1 MMIKNAVLVLCVFL
15 CSCGEHIS
23 ISEIHDVKDD
33 TSFKD
38 QFVKTKG
45 LVAGVFQEVG
55 ELGGFFIQD
64 HTIFSNRGIFVK
76 TQRLVHV
83 GDEILITAKVVEYKN
98 ETRLESVQ
106 SIQLLSEGNSVSK
119 QSVSLPISLSK
130 MEQLEGSLIHIENE
144 LLISSSYSFL
154 KYGQILLSTSEL
166 VQATEIYDAQLDSQ
180 KIMDL
185 SSPKQ
190 VNSIVIDDLSNMR
203 FPFLDS
209 LYCKSTDISIG
220 NKCSGIIGFVSQFND
235 DYRIRLIDDIL
246 VEAIEKEES
255 SSVKGALKVMS
266 FNLHNLF
273 NGDGKGDGFPT
284 PRGAKTYKSYQLQL
298 AKLKAAICA
307 ADPDII
313 AMMELENDGED
324 SLSTLVQF
332 CIYLNLKNPSRK
344 YTVSLTGTSSSS
356 DFIKT
361 GIIYDANSV
370 TALTTAK
377 YHKNP
382 IFSRPPLF
390 QRFNYGGNSEF
401 ILSVNHFKSKSP
413 RGAQGLNEDQKDGQA
428 AYNYKRKQQAE
439 VLLNLVDSL
448 YENDDL
454 LIVGDFNAYT
464 NEDPIQLL
472 ESNNLKRLEVSKYS
486 YEYKGRKG
494 NLDHAFVSKN
504 FESSIKEIKVW
515 DINASYPNWIDYRH
529 ELADSTYYRSS
540 DHNPILIGLY

>member
-1 MMIKNAVLVLCVFL
+1 
-15 CSCGEHIS
+15 
-23 ISEIHDVKDD
+23 
-33 TSFKD
+33 
-38 QFVKTKG
+38 
-45 LVAGVFQEVG
+45 
-55 ELGGFFIQD
+55 
-64 HTIFSNRGIFVK
+64 
-76 TQRLVHV
+76 
-83 GDEILITAKVVEYKN
+83 
-98 ETRLESVQ
+98 
-106 SIQLLSEGNSVSK
+106 
-119 QSVSLPISLSK
+119 
-130 MEQLEGSLIHIENE
+130 
-144 LLISSSYSFL
+144 
-154 KYGQILLSTSEL
+154 
-166 VQATEIYDAQLDSQ
+166 
-180 KIMDL
+180 
-185 SSPKQ
+185 
-190 VNSIVIDDLSNMR
+190 
-203 FPFLDS
+203 
-209 LYCKSTDISIG
+209 LYCKPEEVLIG
-220 NKCSGIIGFVSQFND
+220 NTCTGVTGFVSQFND

-284 PRGAKTYKSYQLQL
+284 ARGAKTYESYLLQL
-298 AKLKAAICA
+298 SKLNAAVCA

-332 CIYLNLKNPSRK
+332 CKYLNFKNPNRK

-448 YENDDL
+448 YKNDDL

-504 FESSIKEIKVW
+504 LESSINEVKVW
-515 DINASYPNWIDYRH
+515 DINTSYPNWIDYRH
-529 ELADSTYYRSS
+529 ELADSNYYRSS

>member
-83 GDEILITAKVVEYKN
+83 GDEILITAKIVEYKN
-98 ETRLESVQ
+98 ETRLDSVQ

-246 VEAIEKEES
+246 VEAIEKEEG

-307 ADPDII
+307 ANPDII

-332 CIYLNLKNPSRK
+332 CSYLNLKNPSRK

-472 ESNNLKRLEVSKYS
+472 ESNNLKRLEVTKYS

>member
-83 GDEILITAKVVEYKN
+83 GDEILITAKIVEYKN
-98 ETRLESVQ
+98 ETRLDSVQ

-246 VEAIEKEES
+246 VEAIEKEEG

-307 ADPDII
+307 ANPDII

-332 CIYLNLKNPSRK
+332 CSYLNLKNPSRK

-448 YENDDL
+448 YKNDDL

-504 FESSIKEIKVW
+504 LESSINEVKVW
-515 DINASYPNWIDYRH
+515 DINTSYPNWIDYRH
-529 ELADSTYYRSS
+529 ELADSNYYRSS

>member
-83 GDEILITAKVVEYKN
+83 GDEILITAKIVEYKN
-98 ETRLESVQ
+98 ETRLDSVQ

-246 VEAIEKEES
+246 VEAIEKEEG

-307 ADPDII
+307 ANPDII

-332 CIYLNLKNPSRK
+332 CSYLNLKNPSRK

-472 ESNNLKRLEVSKYS
+472 ESNNLKRLEVTKYS

-504 FESSIKEIKVW
+504 LESSINEVKVW
-515 DINASYPNWIDYRH
+515 DINTSYPNWIDYRH

>member
-1 MMIKNAVLVLCVFL
+1 MIIKNAVLVLCVFL

-23 ISEIHDVKDD
+23 ISEIQDVKDD
-33 TSFKD
+33 TSFKG

-45 LVAGVFQEVG
+45 VVTGVFQEPG

-64 HTIFSNRGIFVK
+64 HTFFSNRGVFVK
-76 TQRLVHV
+76 TKQLVHI

-98 ETRLESVQ
+98 ETRLDFVK
-106 SIQLLSEGNSVSK
+106 SIQLLSEGNSVSN
-119 QSVSLPISLSK
+119 QRVFLPISLSN

-166 VQATEIYDAQLDSQ
+166 VQATEIYDAELDSQ
-180 KIMDL
+180 KIKDL
-185 SSPKQ
+185 SSPQ
-190 VNSIVIDDLSNMR
+190 VINSIVIDDLSNMR
-203 FPFLDS
+203 FPLLNS
-209 LYCKSTDISIG
+209 LYCKPLEVLIG
-220 NKCSGIIGFVSQFND
+220 NKCSGITGFVSQFND
-235 DYRIRLIDDIL
+235 GYRIRLIDDIS
-246 VEAIEKEES
+246 VEVIEKEES
-255 SSVKGALKVMS
+255 SNVKGALKVMS

-273 NGDGKGDGFPT
+273 NGDGTGGGFPT
-284 PRGAKTYKSYQLQL
+284 PRGAKTLESYQLQL
-298 AKLKAAICA
+298 VKLNAAVSSA
-307 ADPDII
+307 NPDII

-324 SLSTLVQF
+324 SLSTIVQF
-332 CIYLNLKNPSRK
+332 CAYLNSKNPKRN
-344 YTVSLTGTSSSS
+344 YTVSLTGASSGS

-361 GIIYDANSV
+361 GIIYDSNKVSALSV
-370 TALTTAK
+370 AE
-377 YHKNP
+377 YHKSP
-382 IFSRPPLF
+382 IFSRAPLF
-390 QRFNYGGNSEF
+390 QRFSYSDSEEF
-401 ILSVNHFKSKSP
+401 VLSVNHFKSKSP
-413 RGAQGLNEDQKDGQA
+413 RGAEGLNEDQKDGQA
-428 AYNYKRKQQAE
+428 AYNFKRKQQSE
-439 VLLNLVDSL
+439 VLLTLVDSL

-472 ESNNLKRLEVSKYS
+472 ESNTLKRLEMSWYT

-515 DINASYPNWIDYRH
+515 DINASYPNWIDYSH
-529 ELADSTYYRSS
+529 ALADSSSYRSS

>member
-23 ISEIHDVKDD
+23 ISEIQDVKDD

-45 LVAGVFQEVG
+45 IVTGVFQEAG
-55 ELGGFFIQD
+55 ELEGFFIQD

-413 RGAQGLNEDQKDGQA
+413 RGAERLNEDQKDGQA

-515 DINASYPNWIDYRH
+515 DINVSYPNWIDYRH

>member
-1 MMIKNAVLVLCVFL
+1 MMNKNVVLVLCVFL
-15 CSCGEHIS
+15 CSCGEYVS
-23 ISEIHDVKDD
+23 ISKIQDVKDGR
-33 TSFKD
+33 SFKEGY
-38 QFVKTKG
+38 VKTKG
-45 LVAGVFQEVG
+45 IVTGVFQDVG
-55 ELGGFFIQD
+55 ELGGFFIQE

-98 ETRLESVQ
+98 ETRLDSVQ
-106 SIQLLSEGNSVSK
+106 SIQLVSEGNSVGN
-119 QSVSLPISLSK
+119 QFVSLPISLKK

-154 KYGQILLSTSEL
+154 KYGQILLSSSEL
-166 VQATEIYDAQLDSQ
+166 VQATEIYDAQFDSL
-180 KIMDL
+180 KISDL
-185 SSPKQ
+185 SSQKD
-190 VNSIVIDDLSNMR
+190 VNSIVIDDLSNKR
-203 FPFLDS
+203 FPLLDS
-209 LYCKSTDISIG
+209 LYCKPEEVLIG
-220 NKCSGIIGFVSQFND
+220 NKCTGITGFVSQFND
-235 DYRIRLIDDIL
+235 DYRIRLIEDIS
-246 VEAIEKEES
+246 VEVSDIEVN
-255 SSVKGALKVMS
+255 SSVMGSLKVMS

-273 NGDGKGDGFPT
+273 NGDGKGGGFPT
-284 PRGAKTYKSYQLQL
+284 ARGAKTYKSYQLQL

-332 CIYLNLKNPSRK
+332 CSYLNLKKPNRK

-390 QRFNYGGNSEF
+390 QRFNYRGNTEF

-413 RGAQGLNEDQKDGQA
+413 RGAEGLNKDQKDGQA
-428 AYNYKRKQQAE
+428 AYNYKRKQQAK
-439 VLLNLVDSL
+439 VLINIVDSL
-448 YENDDL
+448 YEKDNL

>member
-1 MMIKNAVLVLCVFL
+1 MRIQNAVLVLCVCL
-15 CSCGEHIS
+15 CSCSENLR
-23 ISEIHDVKDD
+23 ISEIQDVKDD
-33 TSFKD
+33 ISFTD
-38 QFVKTKG
+38 QLVKTKG
-45 LVAGVFQEVG
+45 VVTGVFQEVG

-64 HTIFSNRGIFVK
+64 YTIFSNRGIFVK
-76 TQRLVHV
+76 TQRLVHI
-83 GDEILITAKVVEYKN
+83 GDEIIITAKVVEYKN

-106 SIQLLSEGNSVSK
+106 SIQLLSEGNSVSN
-119 QSVSLPISLSK
+119 QRVSLPISLSK

-154 KYGQILLSTSEL
+154 KYGQILLSSSEL
-166 VQATEIYDAQLDSQ
+166 VQATEIYDAQFDSL
-180 KIMDL
+180 KIRDL
-185 SSPKQ
+185 SNPK
-190 VNSIVIDDLSNMR
+190 VINSIVIDDLSNKR
-203 FPFLDS
+203 FPLLDS
-209 LYCKSTDISIG
+209 LYCKPEEIVIG
-220 NKCSGIIGFVSQFND
+220 NKCSDITGFVSQFND
-235 DYRIRLIDDIL
+235 DYRIRLLDDISIE
-246 VEAIEKEES
+246 VIEKDEGCRVE
-255 SSVKGALKVMS
+255 GALKVMS

-273 NGDGKGDGFPT
+273 NGDGKGGGFPT
-284 PRGAKTYKSYQLQL
+284 QRGAKTFESYQLQL
-298 AKLKAAICA
+298 AKLKAAVCA

-332 CIYLNLKNPSRK
+332 CTYLNLKNQSRK
-344 YTVSLTGTSSSS
+344 YTVSLTGTSSNS

-377 YHKNP
+377 YHENP
-382 IFSRPPLF
+382 VFSRPPLF
-390 QRFNYGGNSEF
+390 QRFNYKGNTEF

-413 RGAQGLNEDQKDGQA
+413 RGAEGLNEDQNDGQA

-472 ESNNLKRLEVSKYS
+472 ESNNLKRLEVSMYS
-486 YEYKGRKG
+486 YVYKGRKG
-494 NLDHAFVSKN
+494 NLDHAFVN
-504 FESSIKEIKVW
+504 RGFESSIREVKVW

-529 ELADSTYYRSS
+529 ELSDSNYYRSS